1 MKLVIIAGGKGTRLG
16 FKEIPKPMV
25 KFNGVPILEHQI
37 NLAKKYKINEV
48 YILSGHLSKV
58 IVDYFGDG
66 SKFGVNIKHIIEDKP
81 LNTAGA
87 LRQLELELIDRF
99 MVFYG
104 DTIMDIDL
112 ASFIKFDSEKKNSIG
127 SIIIHPNDHPFDSDL
142 LEIDNDEKVS
152 SFYSKPHKNNKF
164 YTNLV
169 NAALYI
175 LSPSIFNYIPKD
187 VASDFGKD
195 IFPKVILKE
204 NLYGYKTTEYIKDM
218 GTPDRFKKVEQD
230 IVSGKVLNLNR
241 ERKQKA
247 IFLDRDG
254 VINKEVNNLTKVEDF
269 ELIERVSES
278 IKLINR
284 SEYLAIVV
292 TNQPVIA
299 KGFITSIQLDLIHK
313 KMDTI
318 LGDKGAYID
327 DLFYCPHHQDSG
339 FEGEVKKLK
348 INCNCRKPNSG
359 MLIEAAKKYNIDL
372 DKSWIIG
379 DRYADV
385 KAGSNVDVSTILLKT
400 GHAGNDKD
408 KYFDLNPDKE
418 FKNLY
423 DAVNYII

>member
-1 MKLVIIAGGKGTRLG
+1 MKLIIIAGGKGTRLG

-37 NLAKKYKINEV
+37 NLAKKYSINQI
-48 YILSGHLSKV
+48 YILSGYLSEV
-58 IVDYFGDG
+58 IINYFGDG

-87 LRQLELELIDRF
+87 LKQLEGKLNERF

-112 ASFIKFDSEKKNSIG
+112 ASFIKFDLEKRNSIG
-127 SIIIHPNDHPFDSDL
+127 SIIVHPNDHPFDSDL

-152 SFYSKPHKNNKF
+152 SFYSKPHSNNKF

-175 LSPSIFNYIPKD
+175 LSPSIFNYIPKN

-195 IFPKVILKE
+195 IFPRVILKE

-218 GTPDRFKKVEQD
+218 GTPDRYKKVEKD
-230 IVSGKVLNLNR
+230 IISGKVSRLNR
-241 ERKQKA
+241 EKKQKA

-254 VINKEVNNLTKVEDF
+254 VINKEVDNLTKIEDF
-269 ELIERVSES
+269 ELIDKVSDS
-278 IKLINR
+278 IKLINK

-299 KGFITSIQLDLIHK
+299 KGFITNIQLDLIHK
-313 KMDTI
+313 KMDSI
-318 LGDKGAYID
+318 LGDQGAYVD
-327 DLFYCPHHQDSG
+327 DLFYCPHHPESG
-339 FEGEVKKLK
+339 FEGEVKNLK
-348 INCNCRKPNSG
+348 IKCNCRKPKPG

-372 DKSWIIG
+372 EKSWIIG
-379 DRYADV
+379 DRYADI
-385 KAGSNVDVSTILLKT
+385 KAGNQVDVSTILLKT
-400 GHAGNDKD
+400 GHSGNDKE
-408 KYFDLNPDKE
+408 KYFDLRPDKV
-418 FKNLY
+418 FNNLY
-423 DAVNYII
+423 EAVNFII